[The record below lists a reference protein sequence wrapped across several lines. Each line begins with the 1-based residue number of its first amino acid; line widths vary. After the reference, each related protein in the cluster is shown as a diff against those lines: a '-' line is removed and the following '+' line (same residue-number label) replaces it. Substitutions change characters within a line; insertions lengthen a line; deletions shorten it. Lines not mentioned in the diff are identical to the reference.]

1 MICGIDVTL
10 YEVTQ
15 DGVDDFNKPILEEI
29 PVTVP
34 NVVVAPA
41 SSTDILSTTQ
51 IYGKKQCISSLSQRA
66 IRTNG
71 KTELSRLRSAT
82 SSLKGGSLDIWTHT
96 SRVWCRSNGISAYG

>member
-51 IYGKKQCISSLSQRA
+51 IYGKSSVSALYPKGRYAPMGRQNCLVYGRQR
-66 IRTNG
+66 
-71 KTELSRLRSAT
+71 LL
-82 SSLKGGSLDIWTHT
+82 
-96 SRVWCRSNGISAYG
+96 